1 LLVQCRSP
9 GVSEKTSFNAFKTED
24 FFRDHDQTTS
34 IIHMCKSGFVT
45 FLDDDNKLSATMGKQ
60 VLDVLEEDFNALL
73 KFSTKKYFLQVL
85 LMPLYIF

>member
-1 LLVQCRSP
+1 VWITR
-9 GVSEKTSFNAFKTED
+9 VSEKTSFNAFKTED

-60 VLDVLEEDFNALL
+60 VLALLEEDFNELL
-73 KFSTKKYFLQVL
+73 KFITKEHLLQVL
-85 LMPLYIF
+85 ATLLYIF

>member
-45 FLDDDNKLSATMGKQ
+45 VLDDDNTCSATMGKQ
-60 VLDVLEEDFNALL
+60 VLALLEEDFEDSLNLVRRSI
-73 KFSTKKYFLQVL
+73 FFKYC
-85 LMPLYIF
+85 